1 MYTRCPHCT
10 TIFQV
15 TAEQLRTSDS
25 HLPCV
30 TCSQP
35 FNVLD
40 SLADDVTTL
49 ITMPAEPDAEP
60 EDDETFD
67 GADTE
72 VDEQLATGN
81 HSKEHADDA
90 AAADNEQDTGDQDT
104 GGNLGHDESEDDET
118 AQEETLDDADS
129 EEGTRDQPLPDLS
142 DIDPDQDSAEDLGDD
157 EPEVDEPEVDEPEV
171 DEPEVDEPEVD
182 EPEVDEPEV
191 DESEQE
197 KILADAD
204 SDEDTRDQPLPNL
217 SGIDPDHVAGDDL
230 TDDEPPVE
238 SMEFNAPEQTWT
250 RFFLSDDAN
259 TSPDR
264 VDRKP
269 APEAE
274 REPWI
279 SDTDAGTF
287 EVQTND
293 QDEWQEFLAELGD
306 DQSTTPA
313 EDERQIAID
322 EPNSSDDSDLAPDE
336 PFSSEFAAAEPQDED
351 ESSIILPWLTDE
363 ASDQPSEQRRIFRLS
378 GRALGA
384 CAALALLLGGQL
396 VHYNRDALAANMT
409 YGATVRGVY
418 GLFGAPLYPDW
429 PIDAFEV
436 TGTEAIAGRSAQ
448 DALDILAN
456 VVVSGRQPI
465 GLPLIR
471 IVLRD
476 RWTTPVA
483 SRVFEPDEYLRHF
496 DPANPLVSP
505 GTALAVEISVADPGT
520 EALGYVVDVC
530 LPRRKTGLECQIAK
544 DPFQ

>member
-15 TAEQLRTSDS
+15 TAEQLRTADG

-30 TCSQP
+30 TCAQP

-40 SLADDVTTL
+40 SLADDVTAL
-49 ITMPAEPDAEP
+49 IAMPSKPEPK
-60 EDDETFD
+60 DDEIFD

-72 VDEQLATGN
+72 VDEQLAADI
-81 HSKEHADDA
+81 HSDEHAGDA
-90 AAADNEQDTGDQDT
+90 AVADNEEDTRDQDT
-104 GGNLGHDESEDDET
+104 DDDLGVDEPEDDEPAQEETLDNAGSEEDAADQALQNLSDIDPDQEVGEDLGQDEPEEIEPEDDET
-118 AQEETLDDADS
+118 AQEENLD
-129 EEGTRDQPLPDLS
+129 
-142 DIDPDQDSAEDLGDD
+142 
-157 EPEVDEPEVDEPEV
+157 
-171 DEPEVDEPEVD
+171 
-182 EPEVDEPEV
+182 
-191 DESEQE
+191 
-197 KILADAD
+197 
-204 SDEDTRDQPLPNL
+204 DEDTRDQPLPDL

-230 TDDEPPVE
+230 TDDELPVE

-250 RFFLSDDAN
+250 RFFLSDEAN

-264 VDRKP
+264 ADRKP
-269 APEAE
+269 NHEAE

-279 SDTDAGTF
+279 SDTDAGAF
-287 EVQTND
+287 EVQTDD
-293 QDEWQEFLAELGD
+293 QGEWQGFLAELGD

-313 EDERQIAID
+313 EDKQQIAID
-322 EPNSSDDSDLAPDE
+322 EPDSSDDSDLAPDKL
-336 PFSSEFAAAEPQDED
+336 FGGEFAAAEPQDED
-351 ESSIILPWLTDE
+351 DPSIILPWLTDE
-363 ASDQPSEQRRIFRLS
+363 TPDQPPEQQRIFRLS
-378 GRALGA
+378 ARSLGTF
-384 CAALALLLGGQL
+384 AALALLLAGQL
-396 VHYNRDALAANMT
+396 IHYNRDALAANLT

-418 GLFGAPLYPDW
+418 GLFDAPLYPDW

-448 DALDILAN
+448 NALDILAN

-476 RWTTPVA
+476 RWTNPVA
-483 SRVFEPDEYLRHF
+483 SRVFEPGEYLRKF
-496 DPANPLVSP
+496 DTENPLVSP

-530 LPRRKTGLECQIAK
+530 LPRRKTGLECQIAR